1 MFELLIAASALSLI
15 IMIFRKQARIIEQK
29 RPVDWGMAG
38 HVPEAAAT
46 QASNENTSTAKSELN
61 ENDGDVS
68 SLREEPLDFQSINK
82 YLREAETHFARGEF
96 DEAEKDFI
104 KVLSYQDDHPE
115 ALNKL
120 SVIYIQSDDIRKAE
134 LMLNKLMGTNTKD
147 PTHFCNYG
155 RCLYSLGRKEDAVT
169 AYLKAIELDPSKP
182 SRHVNVANIYYELEN
197 LVQSLEYYQRALE
210 LDPYNPEYLSIIV
223 DLAEQT
229 GEPEIQYKTLK
240 KMLDI
245 DPYNYEAKRKFDAI
259 AKSIGR

>member
-15 IMIFRKQARIIEQK
+15 IMIFRRQARIIEQK

-38 HVPEAAAT
+38 HVPETVAKQEEA
-46 QASNENTSTAKSELN
+46 NEESAQRTTD
-61 ENDGDVS
+61 ENKT
-68 SLREEPLDFQSINK
+68 EQNEPLDFQSINK
-82 YLREAETHFARGEF
+82 YLREAETYFARSEF
-96 DEAEKDFI
+96 EDAEKSFI

-120 SVIYIQSDDIRKAE
+120 SIIYIQGDDLRKAE
-134 LMLNKLMGTNTKD
+134 LMMTKLMNTNTKD

-155 RCLYSLGRKEDAVT
+155 RCLYSLGRKEDAIT

-182 SRHVNVANIYYELEN
+182 SRHVNVANIYYELQDLN
-197 LVQSLEYYQRALE
+197 KSLENYLRALE
-210 LDPYNPEYLSIIV
+210 LDPYNGEYLSIIA

-229 GEPEIQYKTLK
+229 GDTEVQYKTLK

-245 DPYNYEAKRKFDAI
+245 DPYNYEAKRKFDKVAQQL
-259 AKSIGR
+259 GR

>member
-1 MFELLIAASALSLI
+1 MFELLISASALSLI

-38 HVPEAAAT
+38 HVPENAAT
-46 QASNENTSTAKSELN
+46 PEAPEKQFDINEPREEEAQAP
-61 ENDGDVS
+61 
-68 SLREEPLDFQSINK
+68 REEPLDFQSINK
-82 YLREAETHFARGEF
+82 ILREAETHFARSEF

-134 LMLNKLMGTNTKD
+134 LMLNKLMSTNTKD

-155 RCLYSLGRKEDAVT
+155 RCLYSLGRKEDAIT
-169 AYLKAIELDPSKP
+169 AYLKAIELDPSKA
-182 SRHVNVANIYYELEN
+182 SRHVNVANIYYELED
-197 LVQSLEYYQRALE
+197 LIQSLEYYQRALE
-210 LDPYNPEYLSIIV
+210 LDPYNAEYLATIS

-229 GEPEIQYKTLK
+229 NNPEVQYKMLK

-245 DPYNYEAKRKFDAI
+245 DPYNYEAKRKFDKVAGQL
-259 AKSIGR
+259 GR

>member
-38 HVPEAAAT
+38 HVPENNPTPESGEKAEDT
-46 QASNENTSTAKSELN
+46 PRMSDEENS
-61 ENDGDVS
+61 VP
-68 SLREEPLDFQSINK
+68 REEPLDFQAINK
-82 YLREAETHFARGEF
+82 FLREAETHFARGEF

-134 LMLNKLMGTNTKD
+134 LMLNKLMSTNTKD

-155 RCLYSLGRKEDAVT
+155 RCLYSLGRKEDAIA
-169 AYLKAIELDPSKP
+169 AYVKAIELDPSKP
-182 SRHVNVANIYYELEN
+182 SRHVNIANIYYELEKIE
-197 LVQSLEYYQRALE
+197 QSLEYYHRALE
-210 LDPYNPEYLSIIV
+210 LDPYNAEYLGIIV
-223 DLAEQT
+223 DLAEQI
-229 GEPEIQYKTLK
+229 GDREVQYKALK

-245 DPYNYEAKRKFDAI
+245 DPYNYEAKRKLDAV
-259 AKSIGR
+259 AQALGK